1 MKRERE
7 RQGER
12 KFEIFAAA
20 VVVVIFGGGVL
31 VARRPYPLLRPLSHA
46 KPPHQQTKKQL
57 LLSAQFLH
65 NELPVRLAHRVAE
78 LENLPY
84 GLSAKAHVLKV
95 RDWYVSSFTDLR
107 RFPKVKDAHD
117 ERAFTDLLRSIYE
130 RHKNVVPVMAM
141 GVAELKQ
148 ELFGKDDESGGSG
161 SGGSASERAR
171 RRLSSLDELPEIHSF
186 LDGFYLSRIG
196 IRMLI
201 GQHIALHEP
210 QPASHYIGMVRE
222 RGVFY
227 CLGFL
232 EFWGGRERERAEKK
246 EAKSKPLEKLTK
258 KKKTQLK
265 KKKQVDTKCSPVAV
279 ARAAIDDARAMCS
292 REYGGAPDVVV
303 YG

>member
-258 KKKTQLK
+258 KKKKQNK
-265 KKKQVDTKCSPVAV
+265 KKKKKT
-279 ARAAIDDARAMCS
+279 
-292 REYGGAPDVVV
+292 
-303 YG
+303 